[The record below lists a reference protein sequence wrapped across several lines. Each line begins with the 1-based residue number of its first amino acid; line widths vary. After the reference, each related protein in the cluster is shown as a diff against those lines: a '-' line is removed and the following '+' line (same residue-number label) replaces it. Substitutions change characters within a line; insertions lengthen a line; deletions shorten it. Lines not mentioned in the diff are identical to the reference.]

1 MIEQLQYEYEQKIA
15 SLEKKVEN
23 QRIHIQALELL
34 QAKNR
39 NIIYSLRKAMPDAD
53 YFSCVKHDVQ
63 KMQEV
68 L

>member
-1 MIEQLQYEYEQKIA
+1 MTENEYQQKIA
-15 SLEKKVEN
+15 ALEKKVEN

-39 NIIYSLRKAMPDAD
+39 NIIAALKKSQPNAD
-53 YFSCVKHDVQ
+53 YFSCVKYDVQ
-63 KMQEV
+63 KMQEM